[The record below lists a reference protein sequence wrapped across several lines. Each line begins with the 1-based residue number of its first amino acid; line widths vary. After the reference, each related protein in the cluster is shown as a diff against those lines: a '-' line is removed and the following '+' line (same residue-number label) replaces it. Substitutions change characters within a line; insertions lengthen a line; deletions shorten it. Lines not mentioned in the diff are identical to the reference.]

1 MFAAPAVFAGLLG
14 FRQRRLAA
22 GVGVVLG
29 AAVSLV
35 IATLFAY
42 EDPGPA
48 PFVRD
53 ASDTAVLNDY
63 FSSLQQ
69 LCAQGVPDACAYEYG
84 PAQEQLLLL
93 YGYDQCRQQ
102 GNVATEC
109 VARLP

>member
-1 MFAAPAVFAGLLG
+1 
-14 FRQRRLAA
+14 
-22 GVGVVLG
+22 
-29 AAVSLV
+29 
-35 IATLFAY
+35 LFAY